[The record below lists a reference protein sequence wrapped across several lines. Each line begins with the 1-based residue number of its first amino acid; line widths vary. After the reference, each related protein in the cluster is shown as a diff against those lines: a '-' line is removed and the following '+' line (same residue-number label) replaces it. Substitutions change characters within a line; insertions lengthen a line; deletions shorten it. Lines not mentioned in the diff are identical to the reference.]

1 MQLLVLRGQNCTF
14 SAFSLKRKQVQQ
26 AEAGLELHLVAID
39 GEGAS
44 EQAMKAMV
52 LDGVGI
58 ERIVHAMECGGDRSG
73 LR

>member
-1 MQLLVLRGQNCTF
+1 MQLLALRSQNCTF
-14 SAFSLKRKQVQQ
+14 STFPLKRKQVQQ

-39 GEGAS
+39 GEGARKQS
-44 EQAMKAMV
+44 MEAMV